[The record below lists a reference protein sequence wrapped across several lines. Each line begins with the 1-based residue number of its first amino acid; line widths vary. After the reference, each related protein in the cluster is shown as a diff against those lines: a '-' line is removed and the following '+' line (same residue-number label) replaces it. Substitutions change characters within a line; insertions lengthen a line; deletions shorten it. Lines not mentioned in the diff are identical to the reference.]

1 MSESKPWYKEP
12 WPWLFMAPIATAMVV
27 GFSMLGV
34 AIKTSD
40 GLVTDDYYREGVLY
54 NENKARDE
62 LAKTM
67 GISGL
72 LTMDEITGDILLM
85 MEFGQAEPVARI
97 EGALRSPTFA
107 RDDQQFTLTAIK
119 PGFFQ
124 ASIPSMREGAWN
136 IELISPDGTWR
147 IVERIGLPLAGPTY
161 IAP

>member
-1 MSESKPWYKEP
+1 MSASNPWYKEP
-12 WPWLFMAPIATAMVV
+12 WPWLLMAPIVTTMIV

-54 NENKARDE
+54 NENKARDD

-97 EGALRSPTFA
+97 EGALRSPTFRCRTSA
-107 RDDQQFTLTAIK
+107 RCRPCSRACA
-119 PGFFQ
+119 PRPPRQ
-124 ASIPSMREGAWN
+124 AQRAKQPAASTR
-136 IELISPDGTWR
+136 
-147 IVERIGLPLAGPTY
+147 
-161 IAP
+161 